1 MSAWIASDQ
10 FRDRSARPMNYRHSY
25 HAGNFADVL
34 KHAVLAQI
42 ITYLKRKDQAF
53 RIIDTH
59 AGIGLYDLSSKEA
72 QKTGEW
78 HGGVGR
84 VMEAKPSDQLAA
96 FLAPWL
102 TAVREMNPD
111 GGMRLYPGSPK
122 LARLLFRK
130 QDRLSAIEL
139 HPADAKQLRS
149 VFEGDYQVRV
159 TELDGWLSLGAHLP
173 PKEKRGLVLIDPP
186 FEQEGEFDRLVDG
199 LARATRRFPG
209 GTYMLW
215 HPIKADSPLAT
226 FDKKLIALARPRTLT
241 VRLLVRDNKISP
253 SLNGTGLVIVNPP
266 FTLESEL
273 KAVLPELVTILA
285 EGPGAVSEVRVLVGE
300 S

>member
-1 MSAWIASDQ
+1 
-10 FRDRSARPMNYRHSY
+10 MNYRHSY

-53 RIIDTH
+53 RVIDTH
-59 AGIGLYDLSSKEA
+59 AGIGVYDLSSVEA

-78 HGGVGR
+78 RDGIGR
-84 VMEAKPSDQLAA
+84 LIEAELSSDLKA

-102 TAVREMNPD
+102 DAVEALNPK
-111 GGMRLYPGSPK
+111 GGLLHYPGSPK
-122 LARLLFRK
+122 LARLVMRK
-130 QDRLSAIEL
+130 QDRLTAIEL
-139 HPADAKQLRS
+139 HPEDAAQLKQ
-149 VFEGDYQVRV
+149 VFDGDYQVRV
-159 TELDGWLSLGAHLP
+159 IELDGWLSLGAHLP

-186 FEQEGEFDRLVDG
+186 FEETGEYDRMIDG

-215 HPIKADSPLAT
+215 HPIKADSPLGA
-226 FDKKLIALARPRTLT
+226 FDKKLVALARPRTLT
-241 VRLLVRDNKISP
+241 IRLLTRANQTAP
-253 SLNGTGLVIVNPP
+253 GLNGTGLVIINPP
-266 FTLESEL
+266 YTLEAEL
-273 KAVLPELVTILA
+273 RQVLPELARLLA
-285 EGPGAVSEVRVLVGE
+285 QGPGAGSEVRMLVGE

>member
-1 MSAWIASDQ
+1 
-10 FRDRSARPMNYRHSY
+10 MNYRHSY

-34 KHAVLAQI
+34 KHVVLAQI

-53 RIIDTH
+53 RVIDTH
-59 AGIGLYDLSSKEA
+59 AGIGLYDLSSAEA

-78 HGGVGR
+78 REGIGRVTGAELSFELKAFLGPWLEAVEALNPEGGV
-84 VMEAKPSDQLAA
+84 LH
-96 FLAPWL
+96 
-102 TAVREMNPD
+102 
-111 GGMRLYPGSPK
+111 YPGSPK
-122 LARLLFRK
+122 LTRELLRK
-130 QDRLSAIEL
+130 QDRLTAIEL
-139 HPADAKQLRS
+139 HPEDAKLLRQ

-159 TELDGWLSLGAHLP
+159 IELDGWLSLGAHLP

-186 FEQEGEFDRLVDG
+186 FEEAGEYDRMIDG

-215 HPIKADSPLAT
+215 HPIKADSALAA

-241 VRLLVRDNKISP
+241 VRLLVRANQTAP
-253 SLNGTGLVIVNPP
+253 GLNGTGLVIINPP
-266 FTLESEL
+266 YTLEAEL
-273 KAVLPELVTILA
+273 RQVLPELAQLLA
-285 EGPGAVSEVRVLVGE
+285 QGPGAGSEVRLLVGE

>member
-1 MSAWIASDQ
+1 
-10 FRDRSARPMNYRHSY
+10 MNYRHSY

-53 RIIDTH
+53 RVIDTH
-59 AGIGLYDLSSKEA
+59 AGIGLYDLSSVEA

-78 HGGVGR
+78 RDGIGR
-84 VMEAKPSDQLAA
+84 LIEAEQSSELKA
-96 FLAPWL
+96 FLARWL
-102 TAVREMNPD
+102 EAVATLNPK
-111 GGMRLYPGSPK
+111 GGVLHYPGSPK
-122 LARLLFRK
+122 LIRSLLRK
-130 QDRLSAIEL
+130 QDRLTAIEL
-139 HPADAKQLRS
+139 HPEDARQLKQ
-149 VFEGDYQVRV
+149 VFDGDYQVRV
-159 TELDGWLSLGAHLP
+159 IELDGWLSLGAHLP

-186 FEQEGEFDRLVDG
+186 FEETGEYDRMIDG

-215 HPIKADSPLAT
+215 HPIKADSPLGA

-241 VRLLVRDNKISP
+241 VRLLTRANQTAP
-253 SLNGTGLVIVNPP
+253 GLNGTGLVIINPP
-266 FTLESEL
+266 FTLEAEL
-273 KAVLPELVTILA
+273 RQVLPELAGLLSQ
-285 EGPGAVSEVRVLVGE
+285 GPGAGSEVRLLVGE

>member
-1 MSAWIASDQ
+1 
-10 FRDRSARPMNYRHSY
+10 MNYRHSY

-53 RIIDTH
+53 RVIDTH
-59 AGIGLYDLSSKEA
+59 AGIGSYDLSSAEA

-78 HGGVGR
+78 RDGIGR
-84 VMEAKPSDQLAA
+84 VVEAELSAELKA

-102 TAVREMNPD
+102 EAVQSLNPD
-111 GGMRLYPGSPK
+111 GGIRHYPGSPK
-122 LARLLFRK
+122 LARLVMRK
-130 QDRLSAIEL
+130 QDRLTAIEL
-139 HPADAKQLRS
+139 HPEDARQLKS

-159 TELDGWLSLGAHLP
+159 IELDGWLSLGAHLP

-186 FEQEGEFDRLVDG
+186 FEEAGEYDRMVEG
-199 LARATRRFPG
+199 LARATKRFAG

-215 HPIKADSPLAT
+215 HPIKADSPLAA
-226 FDKKLIALARPRTLT
+226 FDKQLIALGRPRTLS
-241 VRLLVRDNKISP
+241 VRLLARDNKAAP
-253 SLNGTGLVIVNPP
+253 GLNGTGLVIVNPP
-266 FTLESEL
+266 FTMEAEL
-273 KAVLPELVTILA
+273 RQVLPELARLLA
-285 EGPGAVSEVRVLVGE
+285 QGPGAGSEVRMLVGE

>member
-1 MSAWIASDQ
+1 
-10 FRDRSARPMNYRHSY
+10 MNYRHSY

-53 RIIDTH
+53 RVIDTH
-59 AGIGLYDLSSKEA
+59 AGIGLYDLSSVEA

-78 HGGVGR
+78 REGVGR
-84 VMEAKPSDQLAA
+84 VTGAELSPELKA

-102 TAVREMNPD
+102 EAVEALNPE
-111 GGMRLYPGSPK
+111 GGLLHYPGSPK
-122 LARLLFRK
+122 LTRQLMRK
-130 QDRLSAIEL
+130 QDRLTAIEL
-139 HPADAKQLRS
+139 HPEDAAQLRQ

-159 TELDGWLSLGAHLP
+159 IELDGWLSLGAHLP

-186 FEQEGEFDRLVDG
+186 FEEAGEYDRMIDG

-215 HPIKADSPLAT
+215 HPIKADSPLGA
-226 FDKKLIALARPRTLT
+226 FDNKLIALGRPRTLT
-241 VRLLVRDNKISP
+241 VRLLARANQTAP
-253 SLNGTGLVIVNPP
+253 GLNGTGLVIINPP
-266 FTLESEL
+266 YTLEAEL
-273 KAVLPELVTILA
+273 RQVLPELAHLLA
-285 EGPGAVSEVRVLVGE
+285 QGPGAGSEVRMLVGE
-300 S
+300 N